1 MVKYH
6 WLFNRAAAACD
17 EDGICIFC
25 DRADRGNCS
34 CDLKAGPPGNVYWLA
49 VDDGGNLLFSGVN
62 LLFMGVIGEYIGR
75 IFLGMS
81 NNPQF
86 VVRCVHEQG
95 AEEKPLTQAELRLRE
110 KRYHIQRRK

>member
-1 MVKYH
+1 M
-6 WLFNRAAAACD
+6 AA
-17 EDGICIFC
+17 ICF
-25 DRADRGNCS
+25 
-34 CDLKAGPPGNVYWLA
+34 
-49 VDDGGNLLFSGVN
+49 FSGVN

-95 AEEKPLTQAELRLRE
+95 AEEKPLTQAELRLKKEGETVSHTE
-110 KRYHIQRRK
+110 KEVKEEELAAHEHGKN